1 MDTPWRADSRNSYQ
15 GFNHERKKSMNNQD
29 RVLSRRG
36 ARELTENE
44 VDNVGGGIH
53 TETACTVPTAA
64 CPNKDGDA
72 SIGECG
78 PIC

>member
-1 MDTPWRADSRNSYQ
+1 
-15 GFNHERKKSMNNQD
+15 MNDQN
-29 RVLSRRG
+29 RVVIRRG

-44 VDNVGGGIH
+44 VDRVNGGIS
-53 TETACTVPTAA
+53 TTTACTVPTTT

-78 PIC
+78 PVCP

>member
-1 MDTPWRADSRNSYQ
+1 
-15 GFNHERKKSMNNQD
+15 MNDQN
-29 RVLSRRG
+29 RVVIRRG

-44 VDNVGGGIH
+44 VDRVGGGIH
-53 TETACTVPTAA
+53 TETACTVPTAT

-78 PIC
+78 PTC

>member
-1 MDTPWRADSRNSYQ
+1 MTDQN
-15 GFNHERKKSMNNQD
+15 
-29 RVLSRRG
+29 RVVIRRG

-44 VDNVGGGIH
+44 VDRVGGGIH
-53 TETACTVPTAA
+53 TETPCTVPTAS

-78 PIC
+78 LLCP